1 METADDKVERLR
13 GHATSALD
21 EKRYVQALTALSSA
35 LYLRPTDPDLHEQRG
50 DAYLGICDVQSALLN
65 YRRAVKLSQEEDGAA
80 AISRETARRHELLMK
95 ALDLR
100 AVALLDEGSFS
111 EVSAL
116 TRVPHFMLCVAS
128 RRAVPWSQALL
139 LLSEAIAL
147 NTDEPSVLLHRA
159 LAHSCLEQYAEA
171 LQDLDACAKGHPPSA
186 DVHYLRAK
194 LHLLRKE
201 LPAARAA
208 VRHAT

>member
-111 EVSAL
+111 E
-116 TRVPHFMLCVAS
+116 
-128 RRAVPWSQALL
+128 ALL